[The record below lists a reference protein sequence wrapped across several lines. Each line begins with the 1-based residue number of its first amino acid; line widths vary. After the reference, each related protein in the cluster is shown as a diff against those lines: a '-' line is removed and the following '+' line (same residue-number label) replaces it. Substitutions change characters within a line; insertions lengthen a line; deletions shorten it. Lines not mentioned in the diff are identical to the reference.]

1 LLVSRMQWGCWWK
14 TMLSS
19 SKTNWKYLW
28 EKQTGIQVR
37 LKRTTQMQSNIELSV
52 NYFAAA
58 NLFDH
63 NLVTPQLCFRFGW

>member
-1 LLVSRMQWGCWWK
+1 
-14 TMLSS
+14 MLSS

-37 LKRTTQMQSNIELSV
+37 LKRTTEMQSNIELSV

-58 NLFDH
+58 NLFDQ
-63 NLVTPQLCFRFGW
+63 N